1 LGKVERY
8 LLALALA
15 VLNDALD
22 MLAIFQPVEALLDV
36 ATAIA
41 IMRLLQGRLSLMRLL
56 ILLFDLLPFFDI
68 VPLWSLYVAY
78 TIVRDREFWEELVQ
92 LIVK

>member
-1 LGKVERY
+1 LRKVERY

-15 VLNDALD
+15 AFNDALD
-22 MLAIFQPVEALLDV
+22 MLAIFQPIETLLDV
-36 ATAIA
+36 ATAFA
-41 IMRLLQGRLSLMRLL
+41 IMRLLQGRFSLWRLL
-56 ILLFDLLPFFDI
+56 ILLFDLLPFFDV

-78 TIVRDREFWEELVQ
+78 IIMRDREFWEGLVQ